1 MMNVTIREA
10 RPADAEQ
17 LISMLKDLSDEPGL
31 YIALSP
37 GEFNLTVE
45 QEQKVIEEYRTADN
59 SVFLVA
65 ETEGRILGVLTCK
78 GGSRRLTRHAAT
90 LGMSVSGPWR
100 NKGVG
105 GLLLE
110 RVIEWAKGTGIVS
123 RIELFVF
130 ARNEM
135 AVHLYEKHGFV
146 REGRRRKAIC
156 RDGEFFDDLIMS
168 LLL

>member
-1 MMNVTIREA
+1 MAITIREA
-10 RPADAEQ
+10 QAADAEQ
-17 LISMLKDLSDEPGL
+17 LIALVKELADEPGL

-45 QEQKVIEEYRTADN
+45 QEQKFIAESQAADN

-65 ETEGRILGVLTCK
+65 ETEERIIGVLTCK
-78 GGSRRLTRHAAT
+78 GGSRKLTRHVTT
-90 LGMSVSGPWR
+90 LGMSVRKDWR

-105 GLLLE
+105 GLLMA
-110 RVIEWAKGTGIVS
+110 RVIDWAKGTGIVS

-130 ARNEM
+130 ARNMM
-135 AVHLYEKHGFV
+135 AIHLYEKHGFV
-146 REGRRRKAIC
+146 CEGRRRRAIH
-156 RDGEFFDDLIMS
+156 RDGEYFDDLIMA

>member
-1 MMNVTIREA
+1 MSIIIREA
-10 RPADAEQ
+10 QAADAAQ
-17 LISMLKDLSDEPGL
+17 LIALVRDLADEPGL

-37 GEFNLTVE
+37 GEFNLTVD
-45 QEQKVIEEYRTADN
+45 QEQKFVAEYEAADN

-65 ETEGRILGVLTCK
+65 ETQGQIIGVLTCK
-78 GGSRRLTRHAAT
+78 GGSRKLTRHAAT
-90 LGMSVSGPWR
+90 LGMSVRKDWR

-105 GLLLE
+105 GLLLA
-110 RVIEWAKGTGIVS
+110 RVIDWAKGTGIVS

-135 AVHLYEKHGFV
+135 AIHLYQKHGFV
-146 REGRRRKAIC
+146 CEGRRRRAIC
-156 RDGEFFDDLIMS
+156 RDGEYFDDLVMS

>member
-1 MMNVTIREA
+1 MTITIREA
-10 RPADAEQ
+10 GAADAEQ
-17 LISMLKDLSDEPGL
+17 LIALVKELADEPGL

-45 QEQKVIEEYRTADN
+45 QEQKFIADYQAADN

-65 ETEGRILGVLTCK
+65 ETEGQIVGVLTCK
-78 GGSRRLTRHAAT
+78 GGSRKLTRHVAT
-90 LGMSVSGPWR
+90 LGMSVRKDWR
-100 NKGVG
+100 NRGVG
-105 GLLLE
+105 GLLLA
-110 RVIEWAKGTGIVS
+110 RVVEWARGTGIVS

-135 AVHLYEKHGFV
+135 AIHLYEKHGFV
-146 REGRRRKAIC
+146 CEGRRRRAIF
-156 RDGEFFDDLIMS
+156 RDGEYFDDLIMS